1 MGKSSSTPPAPDYT
15 GAANATAAGNR
26 VSQVTPYGSFKY
38 SETGTDTQGNPMWT
52 ATTTLSPEQ
61 QKLLD
66 IQNQTSIGLGN
77 LQQQGLGYVQNMLN
91 KPFDT
96 STLPSLQ
103 GNLNQTDLSQVGQ
116 GPQFQSLGE
125 ADAMQRNL
133 ENQGMQGWD
142 RATNL
147 VMQRLQP
154 QLDRQSKQLDTQLA
168 QQGIMPGSEAYN
180 VAKQQL
186 AQGQNDLLNQAQLT
200 GLGAQQQFFGQGLQA
215 GNFYNTAAQQ
225 DYANQQAMLNQQ
237 NAIAQQGY
245 GNQLS
250 AQQANNAAL
259 QQMYAN
265 QLANAQLGNQAR
277 GQGFNELSYVRN
289 EPINT
294 LNAVRSG
301 SQVTNPSFGQTA
313 AGPDILGATQASYN
327 AQLAS
332 ANAQNAAQNSF
343 TSGLMG
349 LGGTLGGA
357 ALLKYS
363 DIRTKENIKAIGW
376 LPNGLP
382 VYEYEYKP
390 EWKNEAGHGKF
401 IGVMAHEVEQIIPEA
416 VVTKENGY
424 KMVNYSLLG

>member
-1 MGKSSSTPPAPDYT
+1 MGKSASTPPAPDYT
-15 GAANATAAGNR
+15 AAANATAAGNR

-38 SETGTDTQGNPMWT
+38 AETGTDTQGNPMWT

-61 QKLLD
+61 QRLLD

-96 STLPSLQ
+96 SSLPSLQ
-103 GNLNQTDLSQVGQ
+103 GGVNPTNLSQVGQ
-116 GPQFQSLGE
+116 GPQLQT
-125 ADAMQRNL
+125 DL
-133 ENQGMQGWD
+133 ENQGMAGWD
-142 RATNL
+142 KATNL
-147 VMQRLQP
+147 LMQRLQP
-154 QLDRQSKQLDTQLA
+154 QIERSDKALDAQLA
-168 QQGIMPGSEAYN
+168 NQGIMPGSEAYN
-180 VAKQQL
+180 QAKTLQ
-186 AQGQNDLLNQAQLT
+186 AQKTNDLLNQAALSGQAVQQNLF
-200 GLGAQQQFFGQGLQA
+200 GQALQAGQFGNAAQQQG
-215 GNFYNTAAQQ
+215 
-225 DYANQQAMLNQQ
+225 YA
-237 NAIAQQGY
+237 
-245 GNQLS
+245 NQLS

-265 QLANAQLGNQAR
+265 QLANAQLANQAR

-301 SQVTNPSFGQTA
+301 SQVVNPSFGQTA
-313 AGPDILGATQASYN
+313 GGADILGATQAGYN
-327 AQLAS
+327 AKLAA
-332 ANAQNAAQNSF
+332 ANAQNAAQNQF

-349 LGGTLGGA
+349 LGGTLGAA
-357 ALLKYS
+357 ALLS

-390 EWKNEAGHGKF
+390 EWKDEAGHGKF
-401 IGVMAHEVEQIIPEA
+401 IGVMAQEVEMVQPEA
-416 VVTKENGY
+416 IITREDGY
-424 KMVNYSLLG
+424 KMVNYGALV